1 MWNDIINYNQLILL
15 GPQGKRELEWVIT
28 DFSGKGWENNVQAL
42 NGNSKCD
49 RTEPTTIV
57 WYETRDNQSQIVKLD
72 ENRWTVDDSF
82 FWAICHICSSSFH
95 ICSFEIFWGS
105 LLSRPCLG
113 DSQACWCIEAFGAMG
128 QALTDLDSA
137 YGIPSVEGKILRK
150 AQSETENREK
160 EIDRN
165 RMN

>member
-82 FWAICHICSSSFH
+82 LGNMSHMFIFVSYLFFWDFLRVITV
-95 ICSFEIFWGS
+95 
-105 LLSRPCLG
+105 
-113 DSQACWCIEAFGAMG
+113 
-128 QALTDLDSA
+128 QALPRRFSSMLMHRSVRRHGASLDRSWQCLWNSKRWGRNFA
-137 YGIPSVEGKILRK
+137 EGAKWD
-150 AQSETENREK
+150 RESR
-160 EIDRN
+160 ERN
-165 RMN
+165 R